1 MMQQLAPKVEVP
13 KQAVPAGK
21 NEQLS
26 QEKFGSVFN
35 KILATANQPATQQST
50 PTETDLN
57 AVGELISADSLEEVL
72 EILGIPHDAAL
83 LFIEVEGDAI
93 AVEDMMNLEDL
104 AAALSMDKEELVTL
118 IEQLLGEE
126 TPIEDIWALLE
137 QAPNLLA
144 QIMNALQGEHQVP
157 PQQAEKVI
165 AVLKLAEV
173 IATKTDT
180 VYTQEVQLIQVK
192 EAFQQV
198 ATQLQQTVQVQQQT
212 QQQAPKAA
220 VFQQVQ
226 VNKQETD
233 ATQQA
238 PITSQQS
245 STAIKT
251 VTVTLPAERPA
262 QSEALIK
269 EIQNLINRSQL
280 SNTQGTMKLMLKLYP
295 ENLGSIR
302 IEIMQKDGMLT
313 ARLLATTAAGKEL
326 LDSNLQQLKAGLAA
340 QNIQVERLDVSQALQ
355 DAERNMR
362 DQSFFNNFFKQQNQ
376 EQEAQK
382 DEENDD
388 KKSFSEFLN
397 EEV

>member
-1 MMQQLAPKVEVP
+1 MNIAMMQQLAPKVEVP
-13 KQAVPAGK
+13 KQTVPAGK

-35 KILATANQPATQQST
+35 KILATTNQPATQQNA
-50 PTETDLN
+50 PAATDLN

-104 AAALSMDKEELVTL
+104 AAALSMEKEELVTL

-126 TPIEDIWALLE
+126 MPIEDIWTLFE

-144 QIMNALQGEHQVP
+144 QIMSALQGEHQVP

-198 ATQLQQTVQVQQQT
+198 ATQLQQTVQVQQQ
-212 QQQAPKAA
+212 APKAA
-220 VFQQVQ
+220 VLQQVP

-233 ATQQA
+233 ATQPA

-245 STAIKT
+245 SAAVKT

-280 SNTQGTMKLMLKLYP
+280 SSTQGTMKLMLKLYP

-313 ARLLATTAAGKEL
+313 ARLLATTTAGKEL

>member
-35 KILATANQPATQQST
+35 KILATTNQPATQQNA
-50 PTETDLN
+50 PAATDLN

-126 TPIEDIWALLE
+126 MPIEDIWALFE

-144 QIMNALQGEHQVP
+144 QIMSALQGEHQVP

-198 ATQLQQTVQVQQQT
+198 ATQLQQTVQVQQQ
-212 QQQAPKAA
+212 APKAA
-220 VFQQVQ
+220 VLQQVQ

-233 ATQQA
+233 ATQPA

-245 STAIKT
+245 SAAVKT